1 MKRFANRRC
10 VYCRDKTQ
18 PDFKEVQ
25 RLQSFLSRFMK
36 IEPRGKTGL
45 CARHQRELA
54 TEIKRARHLALLPFT
69 VR

>member
-1 MKRFANRRC
+1 MKRFTNRRC

-36 IEPRGKTGL
+36 IEPRSKTGL

>member
-10 VYCRDKTQ
+10 VYCRDKTR

-25 RLQSFLSRFMK
+25 RLQSFMSRFMK
-36 IEPRGKTGL
+36 IEPRSKTGL

-54 TEIKRARHLALLPFT
+54 EEIKRARHLALLPFT